1 MALFQYVARSD
12 NDTKKITS
20 TIQADSERAAAKL
33 LIARGLTP
41 VEIIA
46 VDAPKGLFKN
56 MTDRIKSKDRVIFF
70 RQLSTLLNAGLPLA
84 QSLRTVAD
92 QTTNERLKAAI
103 QEIIADIEGGKA
115 LSVAFAKHPNI
126 ASNVVVALIGAG
138 EVSGTLDRSLE
149 RVANQ
154 LEKDAEVI
162 SKVRGAMV
170 YPAIVVIVIII
181 VITFMMVSVIPQI
194 EQLYKDLRQSL
205 PFVTLVMVMVANFV
219 RYFWW
224 LLILLS
230 IGGAYFLR
238 QYINT
243 EKGRNQWDAIKYNM
257 PLFGGMFRKLYMAR
271 FARTGEVLMS
281 SGVQV
286 LEVLKICAEAVNN
299 VKVGQ
304 AIKRAAEK
312 VKGGK
317 ALSVSLKDEEYILP
331 LIPQMLGVGEQ
342 SGSIDTMME
351 KTATYYEK
359 ELDAEIRAI
368 STAIEPVL
376 MVMLAVVAGFLV
388 VAILLPIYGLVG
400 SGAIR

>member
-126 ASNVVVALIGAG
+126 ASNVVIALIGAG

-154 LEKDAEVI
+154 LEKDGEVI

-170 YPAIVVIVIII
+170 YPAIVVIVIVI

>member
-170 YPAIVVIVIII
+170 YPAIVVIVIVI

>member
-238 QYINT
+238 QYVNT